1 MCYNLSSNVTNITNK
16 NELYE
21 GEDINPHNIEGERE
35 QFMQVMDLIWLRLN
49 EEQHDI
55 EVVHEAREQM
65 ETPQTIVSD
74 NYLLIRE
81 FVDEMINM

>member
-1 MCYNLSSNVTNITNK
+1 VFSLSSNVTNITNN

-21 GEDINPHNIEGERE
+21 REDINPHNIKGEGE